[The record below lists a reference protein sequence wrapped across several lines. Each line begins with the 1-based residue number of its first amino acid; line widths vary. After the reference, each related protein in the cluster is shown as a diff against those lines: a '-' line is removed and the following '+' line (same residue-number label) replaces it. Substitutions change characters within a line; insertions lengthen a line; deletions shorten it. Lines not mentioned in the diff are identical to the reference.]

1 MTHPHA
7 ALARRHYA
15 ALEGADLDAL
25 SELLDPDV
33 AWHVPG
39 DGHLSGTWSGRDAVL
54 SLFGRIYDLTG
65 GSFRVAVEDVI
76 ADDEHAV
83 ATLTVQATIA
93 GTAFEDAAV
102 HVARIA
108 DGRIVSVRTWSSE
121 QAAFDRLL
129 VAELA
134 ARA

>member
-1 MTHPHA
+1 MTYPHD

-15 ALEGADLDAL
+15 ALEGGDLDTL
-25 SELLDPDV
+25 TELLDPDV

-65 GSFRVAVEDVI
+65 GTFRTAVEDVI
-76 ADDEHAV
+76 ADAEHAV
-83 ATLTVQATIA
+83 VIVTVRATIA
-93 GTAFEDAAV
+93 GTAFEDASV

-108 DGRIVSVRTWSSE
+108 DGRIVDVRTWSSD

-129 VAELA
+129 DDELA